1 MKKKTALL
9 WYLLL
14 LLPTSLSVLLGACNP
29 QPEEPIKIGLSIN
42 LSGSGGEAG
51 EHIRNGALL
60 AVDEINV
67 QGGIHGRPLMLLVRD
82 DENTDEGIL
91 KADTSLLAEKVI
103 AIIGHSYSSNTV
115 KAYPLVTSQ
124 DTLLITAY
132 TGVTKLSGKDDLFFR
147 TCVDCKLYGVKTAA
161 QLKSKG
167 ITSVSVLM
175 DMKNADFVEDYVE
188 QLQKN
193 YQGTVTMVQ
202 IKSKENIEN
211 IDWQQLAS
219 EMLAPNPEA
228 VLLLTES
235 SMTAV
240 AAQKLRE
247 LKFNGPLIASIWAQS
262 PELLRIGGPAV
273 EGLFLASFVNP
284 ENQRPEYLRFSK
296 ELNEKFHKTA
306 TARADR
312 AYEMVKII
320 ADALKRSKT
329 IDSQS
334 LKIALLQG
342 EYESILGPVKFDN
355 YGDVVRPVYEVIVR
369 DGRFV
374 NGGEIK

>member
-1 MKKKTALL
+1 MKNKSALF
-9 WYLLL
+9 WYFLL
-14 LLPTSLSVLLGACNP
+14 LLPLSLSVLLGACSP

-42 LSGSGGEAG
+42 LSGLGGEAG

-60 AVDEINV
+60 AVDEINA
-67 QGGIHGRPLMLLVRD
+67 QGGIQGRPLLLLVRD
-82 DENTDEGIL
+82 DENTDEGIR
-91 KADTSLLAEKVI
+91 KADSSLLAEKVI
-103 AIIGHSYSSNTV
+103 AIIGHSYSANTI
-115 KAYPLVTSQ
+115 KAYPLVTSH
-124 DTLLITAY
+124 DTILITAY

-147 TCVDCKLYGVKTAA
+147 TCIDCNLYGVKTAA
-161 QLKSKG
+161 LFEKKG
-167 ITSVSVLM
+167 IRSLSVLM
-175 DMKNADFVEDYVE
+175 DMGNADFVEDYVE
-188 QLQKN
+188 QLQKY
-193 YQGTVTMVQ
+193 YQGTVTMVH
-202 IKSKENIEN
+202 IKSKKN

-219 EMLAPNPEA
+219 DLLAPNPEA

-235 SMTAV
+235 SMTGV

-273 EGLFLASFVNP
+273 EGLSLISFVNP
-284 ENQRPEYLRFSK
+284 DNQRLEYQQFAR

-312 AYEMVKII
+312 AYEMVQII

-329 IDSQS
+329 MNAQS
-334 LKIALLQG
+334 LKVALLQG
-342 EYESILGPVKFDN
+342 EYESILGPLTFDS
-355 YGDVVRPVYEVIVR
+355 YGDVVRPVYEVMVR
-369 DGRFV
+369 DGRFI

>member
-1 MKKKTALL
+1 MLFPMGL
-9 WYLLL
+9 FF
-14 LLPTSLSVLLGACNP
+14 LLGACSP
-29 QPEEPIKIGLSIN
+29 HPEEPIKIGLSIN
-42 LSGSGGEAG
+42 LSGLGGEAG

-60 AVDEINV
+60 AVDEINA

-91 KADTSLLAEKVI
+91 KADNSLLAEKVI

-115 KAYPLVTSQ
+115 KAYPLVTSH

-147 TCVDCKLYGVKTAA
+147 TSIDCNLYGVKTASL
-161 QLKSKG
+161 LKSKG
-167 ITSVSVLM
+167 LTSVSVLM

-188 QLQKN
+188 QLQKY

-202 IKSKENIEN
+202 IKSKEN

-240 AAQKLRE
+240 AAQKLRD

-273 EGLFLASFVNP
+273 EGLFLTSFVNP
-284 ENQRPEYLRFSK
+284 ENQRPEYLRFSR
-296 ELNEKFHKTA
+296 ELNKKFHKTA

-312 AYEMVKII
+312 AYEIVNII

-329 IDSQS
+329 INAQL
-334 LKIALLQG
+334 LKVALLQG
-342 EYESILGPVKFDN
+342 EYESILGPVKFDS
-355 YGDVVRPVYEVIVR
+355 YGDVVRPVYEVIVK
-369 DGRFV
+369 DGRFT